1 MPVQNR
7 LHPIASFDVPG
18 DLTLSVV
25 SDADGL
31 RALGPD
37 WDRLVLAADRPSPF
51 LLHEWITTW
60 WRHFGAG
67 ATLAVVTA
75 TRDCVLV
82 GLAPMFIRR
91 HRGLLVCSFLGTQ
104 PALAD
109 LLVAR
114 GDDGSIG
121 RALLA
126 RLSQLRFDYLNVF
139 GSPPGGVLPRLCNEG
154 DLTVL
159 RRLDAPVLRM
169 PDGWEAAYASRIGPK
184 KRSLHRRRLRQLAQ
198 LGTISWTTARS
209 PDEVVRELDHV
220 FEIHARRWQGRP
232 DGSTFG
238 VRGGHEFHREVA
250 RVLAAKD
257 AVRILMLRINGRP
270 VAFHYWFLL
279 GATMYV
285 HRLAFDPEFARFSPG
300 QVTLL
305 QAIANASSE
314 GARRVEFLE
323 GDERYKMELADEMEP
338 LYQIVGLP
346 SGLIARG
353 AVGMV
358 LFMIRMRMWL
368 KRNKRLHRLYLQGL
382 TPIHRALGLGRT
394 QSAVTDE

>member
-1 MPVQNR
+1 VIR
-7 LHPIASFDVPG
+7 E
-18 DLTLSVV
+18 LTLSVV

-31 RALGPD
+31 HALGPD

-51 LLHEWITTW
+51 LLHDWITAW

-75 TRDCVLV
+75 RRDSVLV

-91 HRGLLVCSFLGTQ
+91 DRGLLVCSLLGTQ
-104 PALAD
+104 PPLGD

-126 RLSQLRFDYLNVF
+126 RLCQLRFDYLNVF
-139 GSPPGGVLPRLCNEG
+139 GSPPGGALPRLCSEG
-154 DLTVL
+154 DLTIL
-159 RRLDAPVLRM
+159 RRVEAPVLRM
-169 PDGWEAAYASRIGPK
+169 PDGWETAYASRIGPK
-184 KRSLHRRRLRQLAQ
+184 KRSLHRRRMRQLAQ
-198 LGTISWTTARS
+198 LGTVSWTTARTAE
-209 PDEVVRELDHV
+209 EVVRDLDHV

-238 VRGGHEFHREVA
+238 MRGGHEFHREAA
-250 RVLAAKD
+250 RALAVKGMI
-257 AVRILMLRINGRP
+257 RILMLRIDGRP

-305 QAIANASSE
+305 QAIADASSE

-323 GDERYKMELADEMEP
+323 GDERYKVELADELEP
-338 LYQIVGLP
+338 LYQIIGLP
-346 SGLIARG
+346 SGLVARS
-353 AVGMV
+353 AVGMI
-358 LFMIRMRMWL
+358 LFMIRVRMRL

-382 TPIHRALGLGRT
+382 TPIHRALGRLGRA
-394 QSAVTDE
+394 QSAVTDQ